1 MIEVTELR
9 KKPLAEKLNLTST
22 AFELGKLLNL
32 PFKKKDA
39 DAKTVRERWRLL
51 KNFPHG
57 KDAHHDG
64 DKAETRNQ
72 RGGSKGHPRNSG
84 GLINSD

>member
-1 MIEVTELR
+1 MKQKEIIYHLKTRWQAVHQIEVTELR

-57 KDAHHDG
+57 K
-64 DKAETRNQ
+64 KQNKTFVVR
-72 RGGSKGHPRNSG
+72 P
-84 GLINSD
+84 